1 MTIANKEIRKQ
12 YDETKMQVEQLIADA
27 TRLGM
32 LEPDMENEYTLK
44 ISELSK
50 LMADYE
56 DEYLKIF
63 PLKEPSSKKT
73 NDYHRIF
80 DYSYA
85 DAVLQI

>member
-1 MTIANKEIRKQ
+1 MRKITTREQ
-12 YDETKMQVEQLIADA
+12 YDETKTLVEQLIVDA

-56 DEYLKIF
+56 DEFLKLF
-63 PLKEPSSKKT
+63 PLKELSPKKS

-80 DYSYA
+80 NYSYS
-85 DAVLQI
+85 DAVCCS